1 MYLCMSVLMWLCVC
15 VYLGVSLWHFSRTE
29 ICLRPSLP
37 LQNFVSAGGNGNAF
51 PKTGNVLAMRIAN
64 GSQCAVQLFTF
75 HFRKKLYHLQH
86 LWTVHLCL
94 SSVWNDQRSRK
105 MKVEEVWKKKDMRM
119 SERWRKNVNERAL
132 LRRYS
137 INIYM
142 HTFAAIRVSKKGE
155 KATPS
160 PVRGQFYNLLL
171 LSSSLR
177 VCLSVCL
184 SAWQPTS
191 PLVAFG
197 LQLNEGES
205 WKWIWKYGKVFWHLC
220 GPHKFSRLPAHNHSH
235 RPLGESGKEQS

>member
-1 MYLCMSVLMWLCVC
+1 
-15 VYLGVSLWHFSRTE
+15 
-29 ICLRPSLP
+29 
-37 LQNFVSAGGNGNAF
+37 
-51 PKTGNVLAMRIAN
+51 
-64 GSQCAVQLFTF
+64 
-75 HFRKKLYHLQH
+75 
-86 LWTVHLCL
+86 
-94 SSVWNDQRSRK
+94 

-119 SERWRKNVNERAL
+119 SERWRKNVNERTL
-132 LRRYS
+132 LRRNS

-184 SAWQPTS
+184 SACQPTS

-197 LQLNEGES
+197 LQLNEGTREL
-205 WKWIWKYGKVFWHLC
+205 KMNMKIWKSLLASLLTTQV
-220 GPHKFSRLPAHNHSH
+220 
-235 RPLGESGKEQS
+235 